1 MGVGYHLLIEPL
13 IALVEEVLDA
23 GMANGR
29 DVEFSRERIT
39 EKM

>member
-1 MGVGYHLLIEPL
+1 MGVGYHPLIEPL

-29 DVEFSRERIT
+29 DVEFSREPIT